1 MNNTII
7 EVSNL
12 TKKYGNYIALND
24 LNISIKKNEI
34 FGFLGPS
41 GAGKST
47 LINVITGQ
55 LGYEKGNSHILGI
68 SSQRLQP
75 INFKK
80 IGIMSDSLGLYEDFS
95 VLENLTMFGK
105 ILGYDKSK
113 ILKALKDVDLSKSK
127 DMKIKD
133 LSTGM
138 KVRVELIR
146 ALLHEPE
153 ILFLDEPTRGLDPV
167 TLRKVHNLILSLRE
181 KGMTIFLTTHNM
193 QEASMLCDRIALLN
207 EGSIQ
212 LTGSPENIC
221 LEYINNLEY
230 RVVLKNGENIVF
242 TNNNVLLSKLIAE
255 DKILTIH
262 TNEPTLEDVFIS
274 ITGRQ
279 LV

>member
-1 MNNTII
+1 
-7 EVSNL
+7 
-12 TKKYGNYIALND
+12 
-24 LNISIKKNEI
+24 
-34 FGFLGPS
+34 
-41 GAGKST
+41 
-47 LINVITGQ
+47 
-55 LGYEKGNSHILGI
+55 
-68 SSQRLQP
+68 
-75 INFKK
+75 
-80 IGIMSDSLGLYEDFS
+80 
-95 VLENLTMFGK
+95 
-105 ILGYDKSK
+105 
-113 ILKALKDVDLSKSK
+113 
-127 DMKIKD
+127 MKIKD

-221 LEYINNLEY
+221 LEYINNPEY
-230 RVVLKNGENIVF
+230 RVVLKNGENMVF

>member
-1 MNNTII
+1 
-7 EVSNL
+7 
-12 TKKYGNYIALND
+12 
-24 LNISIKKNEI
+24 
-34 FGFLGPS
+34 
-41 GAGKST
+41 
-47 LINVITGQ
+47 
-55 LGYEKGNSHILGI
+55 
-68 SSQRLQP
+68 
-75 INFKK
+75 
-80 IGIMSDSLGLYEDFS
+80 
-95 VLENLTMFGK
+95 
-105 ILGYDKSK
+105 
-113 ILKALKDVDLSKSK
+113 
-127 DMKIKD
+127 
-133 LSTGM
+133 
-138 KVRVELIR
+138 
-146 ALLHEPE
+146 
-153 ILFLDEPTRGLDPV
+153 
-167 TLRKVHNLILSLRE
+167 
-181 KGMTIFLTTHNM
+181 M

>member
-1 MNNTII
+1 
-7 EVSNL
+7 
-12 TKKYGNYIALND
+12 
-24 LNISIKKNEI
+24 
-34 FGFLGPS
+34 
-41 GAGKST
+41 
-47 LINVITGQ
+47 
-55 LGYEKGNSHILGI
+55 
-68 SSQRLQP
+68 
-75 INFKK
+75 
-80 IGIMSDSLGLYEDFS
+80 MSDSLGLYEDFS